1 MHHLNEPWRF
11 NNIIRSLHRWFD
23 SSVPLE
29 VSPAATPLQKL
40 LRNKNYLLVH
50 LVCLGVIWVGW
61 SWTAVWVAIGLYFL
75 RMFAITGFY
84 HRYFSH
90 RTFETN
96 RFWQFGFAVLG
107 NSAAQRGPLWW
118 AAHHRHHHQTADT
131 DQDLHSPS
139 RSGFWWSHLGWLT
152 DPANLATRSE
162 YVKDWVKF
170 PELVWLDRFDK
181 VVPILL
187 GVALFAVGEILART
201 YPHLGT
207 SGAQLVVWGFF
218 ISTVVLFH
226 GTCTINSLSHL
237 FGWRRYDTRDTSRN
251 NPILAIITLGEGWHN
266 NHHHYPIAAR
276 QGFFWWEYDI
286 TYYLLVVI
294 SWLGI
299 IKNLRPVPEN
309 VRRPEATNPSRPG
322 AVRAG

>member
-1 MHHLNEPWRF
+1 MHPLTKHWRLT
-11 NNIIRSLHRWFD
+11 NILRSLHRWFD

-29 VSPAATPLQKL
+29 VYPAATPLQKL

-50 LVCLGVIWVGW
+50 LACLGVIWVGW
-61 SWTAVWVAIGLYFL
+61 SWTAAWVAIGLYFL
-75 RMFAITGFY
+75 RMFAITAFY

-90 RTFETN
+90 RTFTAN

-131 DQDLHSPS
+131 ESDVHSPS
-139 RSGFWWSHLGWLT
+139 RHGFWWSHLGWLT
-152 DPANLATRSE
+152 DPANFATRWE
-162 YVKDWVKF
+162 YVKDWVKY

-181 VVPILL
+181 VVPIFL

-201 YPHLGT
+201 YPHLAT
-207 SGAQLVVWGFF
+207 SGAQLVIWGFF

-251 NPILAIITLGEGWHN
+251 NLLLAVITLGEGWHN

-286 TYYLLVVI
+286 TYYLLVVM

-299 IKNLRPVPEN
+299 IRNLRPVPQN
-309 VRRPEATNPSRPG
+309 VRRHEATNPSRPG
-322 AVRAG
+322 AVRAD